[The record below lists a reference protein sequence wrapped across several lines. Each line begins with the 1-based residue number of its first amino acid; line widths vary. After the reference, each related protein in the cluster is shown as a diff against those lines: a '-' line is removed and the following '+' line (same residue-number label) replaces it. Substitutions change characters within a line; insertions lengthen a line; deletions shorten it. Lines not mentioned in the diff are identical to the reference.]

1 MPTSTDAK
9 QTLHAGQ
16 GAKLLSDPLDLR
28 RPLLARLAQLRE
40 LRPAGLVVGEELPR
54 ERAAPNL
61 GEDLA
66 QPLLH
71 ALVHDAWPAREIAV
85 LRDVGDRVAH
95 VLVAALVEQID
106 DELQLVQALVVRD
119 LRLVA
124 RLDEDVEARL
134 HERRDTAAQHG
145 LLAEEVALRLLGE
158 RGRQQADACAADA
171 DAVRECEVERAP
183 TRVAMHGDE
192 SRRACPGDV

>member
-54 ERAAPNL
+54 ERAAPDL

-95 VLVAALVEQID
+95 VLVAALVEQVD
-106 DELQLVQALVVRD
+106 DQLQLVQALVVRD

-124 RLDEDVEARL
+124 RLDEHVEAGL
-134 HERRDTAAQHG
+134 DERGHAAAEDG
-145 LLAEEVALRLLGE
+145 LLPEQVALGLLGE
-158 RGRQQADACAADA
+158 RRLEQTDARAADA
-171 DAVRECEVERAP
+171 GAVGERELE
-183 TRVAMHGDE
+183 
-192 SRRACPGDV
+192 